1 LRIPTGAV
9 ISYQTL
15 ACEVCTARASR
26 AVANAVANNPIAN
39 LIPCHR
45 VIRNTGVIGDY
56 RWGSVRKRALLAWE
70 AARDLRREHTASAPD
85 SQKKAFAT
93 VT

>member
-1 LRIPTGAV
+1 M

-15 ACEVCTARASR
+15 ACEVCSARASR
-26 AVANAVANNPIAN
+26 AVANAVANNPIAY

-56 RWGSVRKRALLAWE
+56 RWGNVRKRALLAWE
-70 AARDLRREHTASAPD
+70 AARELQGEHASSAPD
-85 SQKKAFAT
+85 SQKKASAR